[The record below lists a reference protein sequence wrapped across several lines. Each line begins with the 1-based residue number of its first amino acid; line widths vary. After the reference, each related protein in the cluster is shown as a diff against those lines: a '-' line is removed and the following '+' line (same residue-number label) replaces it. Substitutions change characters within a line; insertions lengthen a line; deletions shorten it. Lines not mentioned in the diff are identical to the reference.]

1 MSGRPRSLAELK
13 DTEAHIHPHENELV
27 VPVTHAEALKLHK
40 TGAIVFSGC
49 SRVNSCCE
57 CQRYLWN
64 GKTYL
69 WVAKSRDET
78 FPIPNEYGEMLHNFA
93 INAGD

>member
-49 SRVNSCCE
+49 SRVNREPSSPALFSFWT
-57 CQRYLWN
+57 RLN
-64 GKTYL
+64 L
-69 WVAKSRDET
+69 VRDLR
-78 FPIPNEYGEMLHNFA
+78 FWPAP
-93 INAGD
+93 